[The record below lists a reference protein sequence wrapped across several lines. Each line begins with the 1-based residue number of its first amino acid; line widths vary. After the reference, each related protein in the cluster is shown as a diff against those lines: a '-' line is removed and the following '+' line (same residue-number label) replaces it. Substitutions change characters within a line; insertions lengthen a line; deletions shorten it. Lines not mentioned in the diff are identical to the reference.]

1 VSVLLVRH
9 AKAGDRE
16 KWDAPDDLR
25 PLTAKGEAQ
34 AEALVDLLAGYDID
48 RVLSSPYLRCT
59 QTVAPLASARGL
71 AVEPCDDLAEGEG
84 RAGIALTRSLPHA
97 EPARGTGVHRPLQP
111 RRRGGG
117 SPRRSG
123 RAARAVH
130 PQGCDM
136 GARPGRRPPPAGA
149 ADLTGSRGYDSGS
162 AEGPKRTA

>member
-84 RAGIALTRSLPHA
+84 RAGIALTRGLLE
-97 EPARGTGVHRPLQP
+97 EPAFTVLCSHGDVVEEVLDALGV
-111 RRRGGG
+111 RREQFTRKGATWVLDE
-117 SPRRSG
+117 S
-123 RAARAVH
+123 
-130 PQGCDM
+130 
-136 GARPGRRPPPAGA
+136 GARHLPAPP
-149 ADLTGSRGYDSGS
+149 T
-162 AEGPKRTA
+162 